1 MQTQDANS
9 QTVLSPLALS
19 LQAHPKQRCVLL
31 TVVLQVAQ
39 PLITSGM
46 DPVLTSGGVI

>member
-19 LQAHPKQRCVLL
+19 LQTHPKQRCVL